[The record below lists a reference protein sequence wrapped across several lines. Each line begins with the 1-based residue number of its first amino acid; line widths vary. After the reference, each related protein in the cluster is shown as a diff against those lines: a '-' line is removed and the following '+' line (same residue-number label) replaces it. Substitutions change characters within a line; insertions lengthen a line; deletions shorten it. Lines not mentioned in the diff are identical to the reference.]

1 MALTFL
7 TTGLDDIKWVSHG
20 FFTRRGG
27 ASGGI
32 YDSLNCA
39 YGSQDAP
46 DAVAAN
52 REKVAESL
60 DLKPENIVSVY
71 QIHSNKVVT
80 VNEPWPREKAPQAD
94 ALITDKRGIGLGILT
109 ADCAPILFAS
119 KKKKVVAAAHAGWK
133 GALTGIV
140 EETVRNFSH
149 FGVAPGD
156 IAAAIGPC
164 IGPESYEVKDD
175 FKKPFME
182 QDAANEKFF
191 RAGARAG
198 HLIFDLPGYIAD
210 RLRKI
215 GVGQVID
222 TRQDTLPNEAAFFSY
237 RRTTLRGEKDYG
249 RQMSVIAIR

>member
-20 FFTRRGG
+20 FFTRQGG

-32 YDSLNCA
+32 YNSLNCA
-39 YGSQDAP
+39 FSSD
-46 DAVAAN
+46 DDKEAVRLN
-52 REKVAESL
+52 RGKVAEAL
-60 DLKPENIVSVY
+60 HLEPDNIVTVY
-71 QIHSNKVVT
+71 QVHSNKVVT
-80 VNEPWPREKAPQAD
+80 VNEPWTRDKSPQAD

-119 KKKKVVAAAHAGWK
+119 KNAKVVAAAHAGWK
-133 GALTGIV
+133 GALTGIA

-149 FGVAPGD
+149 YGVAPGD
-156 IAAAIGPC
+156 VIAAIGPC
-164 IGPESYEVKDD
+164 IGPQSYEVKDD
-175 FKKPFME
+175 FKKPFLD
-182 QDAANEKFF
+182 QDAENGQFF
-191 RAGARAG
+191 QAGARAG
-198 HLIFDLPGYIAD
+198 HLIFDLPGYLVH

-215 GVGQVID
+215 GVGAVID
-222 TRQDTLPNEAAFFSY
+222 TKQDTLGNETSFFSY